1 MNQVTTQRAD
11 DGSSKIVPA
20 LGELRRWHVGMH
32 MCCVRA
38 QLDAGLTRFHF
49 TGVGNSWA
57 HQATTRMI
65 LYWEG
70 DQRRAHLYKS
80 PSLPATSV
88 DFFVTE
94 AGIRGRKAQK
104 RPRD

>member
-1 MNQVTTQRAD
+1 LL
-11 DGSSKIVPA
+11 IPFY
-20 LGELRRWHVGMH
+20 H
-32 MCCVRA
+32 MIA
-38 QLDAGLTRFHF
+38 
-49 TGVGNSWA
+49 GNSWA

-65 LYWEG
+65 MYWEG

-94 AGIRGRKAQK
+94 AGIRGRKTQK
-104 RPRD
+104 RTRE

>member
-1 MNQVTTQRAD
+1 MPVCFM
-11 DGSSKIVPA
+11 V
-20 LGELRRWHVGMH
+20 L
-32 MCCVRA
+32 
-38 QLDAGLTRFHF
+38 
-49 TGVGNSWA
+49 GNSWA

-104 RPRD
+104 RDG